1 MFSGMENHV
10 NEDFLSSY
18 MIVNCTIICMYEG
31 NNDIIYKKKNTTS
44 KKSSWNNLPL
54 SHVSHEF
61 I

>member
-31 NNDIIYKKKNTTS
+31 NNEIIYIKKEYYFKEI
-44 KKSSWNNLPL
+44 KLK
-54 SHVSHEF
+54 
-61 I
+61 

>member
-31 NNDIIYKKKNTTS
+31 NNEIIYKKRILLQRNQAEITC
-44 KKSSWNNLPL
+44 
-54 SHVSHEF
+54 H
-61 I
+61 